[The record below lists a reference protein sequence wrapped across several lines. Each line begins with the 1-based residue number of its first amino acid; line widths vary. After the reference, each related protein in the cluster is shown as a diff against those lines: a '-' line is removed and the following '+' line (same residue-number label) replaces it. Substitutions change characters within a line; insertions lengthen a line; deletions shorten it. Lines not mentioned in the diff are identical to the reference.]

1 MSTPSSDKLSQQQER
16 QWVSLGDILGIVGW
30 FLPSLIVWLVGK
42 DRSAYVASQS
52 KESLNFQISIAIYF
66 VVAYILVAITLGILF
81 FLPFVVW
88 VVMAIFCIIAFTKT
102 KDGNA
107 YKYPLTIR
115 FIK

>member
-1 MSTPSSDKLSQQQER
+1 MSTPSADKLSPTEER

-42 DRSAYVASQS
+42 DRSTFVATQS

-66 VVAYILVAITLGILF
+66 VASTILATVTLGILS
-81 FLPFVVW
+81 FLTFAVW
-88 VVMAIFCIIAFTKT
+88 VVMVIFCIIAFTKT

-115 FIK
+115 IIK

>member
-1 MSTPSSDKLSQQQER
+1 MSTPNADKLSPEQER

-42 DRSAYVASQS
+42 DRSAFVASQS
-52 KESLNFQISIAIYF
+52 KESLNFQISIAIY
-66 VVAYILVAITLGILF
+66 LVASWILAIVTLGLLSILS
-81 FLPFVVW
+81 LAVW

-115 FIK
+115 IIK